1 LVDDRSIRK
10 PESHVPVMGA
20 VSDTTAD
27 VTSARA
33 TAFILE
39 DDPLTLELVSV
50 IVQTSTRYD
59 ARPVAPSIPDLQD
72 ALRQSRPEDLF
83 IIDVM
88 LGRAMDG
95 FEACQVI
102 RDTRFSGRL
111 LLISGR
117 DPLYLEHLLNL
128 CRGFGLN
135 VVGALPKPL
144 DQAKLVALI
153 EGD

>member
-1 LVDDRSIRK
+1 MVTD
-10 PESHVPVMGA
+10 P
-20 VSDTTAD
+20 VSDTTAAASE
-27 VTSARA
+27 TRA

-39 DDPLTLELVSV
+39 DDPLTLELVST
-50 IVQTSTRYD
+50 IVRTNTGFD
-59 ARPVAPSIPDLQD
+59 ARPVAPTIPDLRD
-72 ALRQSRPEDLF
+72 ALTLSRPDDVF

-102 RDTRFSGRL
+102 RHSRFSGRL

-128 CRGFGLN
+128 SRGFGLN
-135 VVGALPKPL
+135 VIGALPKPL
-144 DQAKLVALI
+144 DKGKLVALI